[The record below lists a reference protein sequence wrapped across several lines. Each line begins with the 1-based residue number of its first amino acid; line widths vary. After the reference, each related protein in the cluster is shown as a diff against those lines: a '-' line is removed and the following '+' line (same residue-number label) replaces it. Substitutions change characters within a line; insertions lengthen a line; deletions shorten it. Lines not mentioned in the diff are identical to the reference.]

1 MVLLSI
7 KLNMIFN
14 LEVKK
19 MPTIPR
25 DDIVGISYIYI
36 KTMRIV

>member
-14 LEVKK
+14 LEL